1 MIPFPDKKYS
11 IIYADPPWSYSDSG
25 CSGAAAA
32 QYATMSINELKQLPV
47 NPAGGGIAADD
58 CVLFMWAT
66 YPKMQEALDLIEAW
80 GFKYKSIAFQWIKQ
94 NRSGN
99 GYFFGLGRWTRGNT
113 EPCLIAIKGKPKRI
127 SAGVGQLVF
136 SPLRRHS
143 QKPAE
148 VRDKIVELMGDL
160 PRIELLPEKPP
171 RDGTCGAT
179 KRRRLKS
186 RTRQS
191 TASSWPERRKH
202 MNQTTK
208 ETRRRSYDAV
218 LPKRAAR
225 CRLILETLGNR
236 ELTASEITEEL
247 VAAGR
252 IPYFNRNYVAP
263 RLTELKEIGILTTVG
278 RRKATRSDATE
289 AVWARA
295 EPSGPTGQ
303 TAAAYAD
310 NPTEAEQMTLGS
322 AT

>member
-1 MIPFPDKKYS
+1 MIPFPNKKYS

-160 PRIELLPEKPP
+160 PRIELFAREAAPGWEERVDYEMDKVIQNILDPNTKATAKRKITLTIELTPDDERRTIGVQVTAKSTLAATNPVATALYVTSDGNGELVVAEMVP
-171 RDGTCGAT
+171 QVPGQMNMDGTQQEAP
-179 KRRRLKS
+179 KLLK
-186 RTRQS
+186 
-191 TASSWPERRKH
+191 
-202 MNQTTK
+202 
-208 ETRRRSYDAV
+208 
-218 LPKRAAR
+218 
-225 CRLILETLGNR
+225 
-236 ELTASEITEEL
+236 L
-247 VAAGR
+247 VQHG
-252 IPYFNRNYVAP
+252 
-263 RLTELKEIGILTTVG
+263 
-278 RRKATRSDATE
+278 
-289 AVWARA
+289 
-295 EPSGPTGQ
+295 
-303 TAAAYAD
+303 
-310 NPTEAEQMTLGS
+310 
-322 AT
+322 